1 MPEPRARPSG
11 RTHGARP
18 RSGVLPGAIGVPPS
32 LLRAAEVDWR
42 GSVQLNTAH
51 CTIVVVDVEGFG
63 RYSRTNPNKI
73 RIRRGM
79 SRALEG
85 AFAAADIPWAV
96 CKFSD
101 LGDGVLVLGPAAVSK
116 TPFAERLPGAL
127 AEELA
132 SHNSVHPPEECIRLR
147 LALHAGEVTY
157 DAHGVTGASILDAQR
172 LVDAPALKHA
182 LANTTAVLASI
193 ASSWF
198 YEEVVRQSE
207 GSDARAYRPIDLAG
221 DGFPVSAWIRLLFAP
236 VTRRRALMRS
246 RHGRSA

>member
-1 MPEPRARPSG
+1 MSDSRAHLRRRTSPVRPAVAVAPPR
-11 RTHGARP
+11 
-18 RSGVLPGAIGVPPS
+18 PPADE
-32 LLRAAEVDWR
+32 LDWR
-42 GSVQLNTAH
+42 GSVELNTAH

-79 SRALEG
+79 YRALER
-85 AFAAADIPWAV
+85 AFVAAGIPWGS
-96 CKFSD
+96 CRYSD
-101 LGDGVLVLGPAAVSK
+101 LGDGVLVLGPAGVPK

-132 SHNSVHPPEECIRLR
+132 LHNGGHSPEECIRLR

-157 DAHGVTGASILDAQR
+157 DAHGVTGSSILDAQR
-172 LVDAPALKHA
+172 LVDAPVLKRA
-182 LANTTAVLASI
+182 LADTSAVLATI

-207 GSDARAYRPIDLAG
+207 GGDAGAYRPVVLAG
-221 DGFPVSAWIRLLFAP
+221 DGFPFSAWIRLLFVPA
-236 VTRRRALMRS
+236 VRRRTLIRS
-246 RHGRSA
+246 RRG

>member
-1 MPEPRARPSG
+1 MAEPQARPSG
-11 RTHGARP
+11 RTRRARP
-18 RSGVLPGAIGVPPS
+18 RSAALPGAIGVAPARPS
-32 LLRAAEVDWR
+32 ADEVDWR
-42 GSVQLNTAH
+42 GSVELNTAH
-51 CTIVVVDVEGFG
+51 CTIVVIDVEGFG

-79 SRALEG
+79 YRALER
-85 AFAAADIPWAV
+85 AFAAAGIPWGV
-96 CKFSD
+96 CQYSD

-132 SHNSVHPPEECIRLR
+132 WHNGAHPQQEHIRLR

-157 DAHGVTGASILDAQR
+157 DAHGVTGSSILDAQR
-172 LVDAPALKHA
+172 LVDAPALKRA
-182 LANTTAVLASI
+182 LAGTSAVLATI

-207 GSDARAYRPIDLAG
+207 GGDAGDYRPVDVVG
-221 DGFPVSAWIRLLFAP
+221 DDFPVSAWVRLLFASAP
-236 VTRRRALMRS
+236 RR
-246 RHGRSA
+246 

>member
-1 MPEPRARPSG
+1 MPEPQAQLCG
-11 RTHGARP
+11 RTTRVRP
-18 RSGVLPGAIGVPPS
+18 EFAAAPS
-32 LLRAAEVDWR
+32 RPAAEVDWQGR
-42 GSVQLNTAH
+42 VELDTAH
-51 CTIVVVDVEGFG
+51 CTIVVIDVEGFG

-79 SRALEG
+79 YRALER
-85 AFAAADIPWAV
+85 AFDAAGIPWGF
-96 CKFSD
+96 CQYSD

-116 TPFAERLPGAL
+116 TPFAERLPRAL

-132 SHNSVHPPEECIRLR
+132 AHNGVHPPDEHIRLR

-157 DAHGVTGASILDAQR
+157 DAHGVTGSSILDAQR

-182 LANTTAVLASI
+182 LADTSAMLATI

-207 GSDARAYRPIDLAG
+207 GSDAGAYRLVDLAG
-221 DGFPVSAWIRLLFAP
+221 DEFPVSAWIRLLFAP
-236 VTRRRALMRS
+236 AVRRRDLARWRRL
-246 RHGRSA
+246 G